1 MRRPRLRKNPE
12 VEGACYHCISR
23 VAGNAWL
30 FGEREKEVF
39 RKQMWLTAEYCGV
52 EIVTYALMSNHTHIL
67 LRVPVRR
74 PVSDAELLRNYRAFN
89 PSMKPYQEN
98 ALRAVELDMK
108 SDGELAKSW
117 RQRQLRQMFDLSVFN
132 KLLKMRFSIW
142 YNKAH
147 DRFGTFWS
155 ERFKSSVVQDGD
167 ALRTMAGYID
177 LNCVRAGIVPDPKD
191 YRFCGYAEAV
201 AGNEKAR
208 AGLGQIWGTAWED
221 TAERYRCLLF
231 GTLSNPREQKAPLS
245 PEQFAEFAKTG
256 GKLPLHVVLR
266 CRIRYFVDGVALG
279 SEEFVRSAG
288 LLIPKTGSGVERRP
302 QPLQAITEWGGLH
315 VLSKMRG
322 NLWG

>member
-1 MRRPRLRKNPE
+1 VRPRS
-12 VEGACYHCISR
+12 Y
-23 VAGNAWL
+23 
-30 FGEREKEVF
+30 
-39 RKQMWLTAEYCGV
+39 
-52 EIVTYALMSNHTHIL
+52 IL
-67 LRVPVRR
+67 LRVPARR
-74 PVSDAELLRNYRAFN
+74 EVSDVELLRNYRVFN
-89 PSMKPYQEN
+89 PSLKPHQERV
-98 ALRAVELDMK
+98 LQAVELDMK
-108 SDGELAKSW
+108 AGGDLAKSW
-117 RQRQLRQMFDLSVFN
+117 RKRQLRQMFDFSVFN

-147 DRFGTFWS
+147 DRFGTLWS
-155 ERFKSSVVQDGD
+155 ERFKSTVVQDGD

-177 LNCVRAGIVPDPKD
+177 LNCVRAGIVSDPKD
-191 YRFCGYAEAV
+191 YRYSGYAEAV

-208 AGLGQIWGTAWED
+208 AGLHHVYGTGWPD
-221 TAERYRCLLF
+221 TAEQYRCLLF
-231 GTLSNPREQKAPLS
+231 GTLSDAREQKAPLS

-279 SEEFVRSAG
+279 SDEFVRSVG
-288 LLIPKTGSGVERRP
+288 LSSKTASGAERRP